1 MRDACFLHPFCLF
14 HFGYSETIL
23 SYSYCCMMLFSPA
36 EGYTTIQSSLVWIVF
51 YHAIVPR
58 QVLGTYLQTEQTM
71 RATPSDRYLGG
82 IKAKVACYI
91 PKFIHLSYIGHVCFY
106 HLFSSGL
113 SYFAVLFAFPFL
125 YIPQR
130 RRQCHYPSS
139 FSSASSLNKPL
150 TRI

>member
-58 QVLGTYLQTEQTM
+58 QVLVTYLQTEHTM

-91 PKFIHLSYIGHVCFY
+91 PKFIHLSYIGHVCFC

-113 SYFAVLFAFPFL
+113 SYFAVLFAFS
-125 YIPQR
+125 ISV
-130 RRQCHYPSS
+130 YPSA
-139 FSSASSLNKPL
+139 SASVSLPIFIFVSIIIEQTVN
-150 TRI
+150 